1 MKSKSK
7 NKIALY
13 LLAMLAKREE
23 CHNED
28 AAGARAE
35 ECHNVEESNALE
47 ADADG
52 WFKASPYGVFP
63 GKTPGRMQ
71 HFGLPEAQRMEENF
85 NSWRGKL
92 GRMFRGA
99 PIFIGHPDVDRK
111 AWPDDRR
118 LGKFTEV
125 QARADGIWVK
135 PEWNSLGRENV
146 DNGFWIYPS
155 TRWDGPANQSQFHP
169 DRLISIGLTNT
180 PRIAESEPIDRPR
193 VPIANSKDA
202 DGDDAVDTHSQQ
214 TTDTMDRKL
223 LIEMLGLP
231 PEATDEEIKAKLEAV
246 LKENA
251 EFANAE
257 KAKLDAEGAKATAEA
272 DKLKAEDEMKAARME
287 TANALVNLAVAEGR
301 IVLADRNAWLP
312 RLTGENRESEA
323 NALGA
328 LKPRLNTG
336 KLNLEQARQ
345 EVGDESQRRE
355 TIANAVTDLQGKGM
369 SYGDA
374 YAAVRRDPQFK
385 AVFDAMREPGRE
397 E

>member
-1 MKSKSK
+1 MKLKSK
-7 NKIALY
+7 NMITLY

-99 PIFIGHPDVDRK
+99 PIFIGHPDVDRD
-111 AWPDDRR
+111 AWPDERR
-118 LGKFTEV
+118 LGKITEL
-125 QARADGIWVK
+125 QARPDGLWARS
-135 PEWNSLGRENV
+135 EWNALGRENV
-146 DNGFWIYPS
+146 ENGYWIYPS
-155 TRWDGPANQSQFHP
+155 TRWDGPPNQSQFRP
-169 DRLISIGLTNT
+169 DRLLSIGLTNM
-180 PRIAESEPIDRPR
+180 PRITTSE
-193 VPIANSKDA
+193 PIANSKDA
-202 DGDDAVDTHSQQ
+202 DGDDAVDTNSQQ
-214 TTDTMDRKL
+214 TTDTDTMDRKL

-272 DKLKAEDEMKAARME
+272 DKLKAEDEVKAARME

-301 IVLADRNAWLP
+301 IVLADRDAWLP

-328 LKPRLNTG
+328 LKAQFNTS

-355 TIANAVTDLQGKGM
+355 TIHNAVSELQGKGM

-374 YAAVRRDPQFK
+374 YAAVRKDPKYQT
-385 AVFDAMREPGRE
+385 VFAAMREPGRE

>member
-1 MKSKSK
+1 MKLKLK

-13 LLAMLAKREE
+13 LLATLKKREE

-47 ADADG
+47 PDADG
-52 WFKASPYGVFP
+52 WFKAAPYGVFP
-63 GKTPGRMQ
+63 GKVRGRDQ
-71 HFGLPEAQRMEENF
+71 YFGKPEAKRMEENF
-85 NSWRGKL
+85 NSLRGRL

-111 AWPDDRR
+111 VWSDERR

-125 QARADGIWVK
+125 QAREDGLWVRA
-135 PEWNSLGRENV
+135 EWNALGRENIE
-146 DNGFWIYPS
+146 NGYWIYPS
-155 TRWDGPANQSQFHP
+155 TRWDGPEGQSQMRP
-169 DRLISIGLTNT
+169 DRLLSIGLTNM
-180 PRIAESEPIDRPR
+180 PRIATSE
-193 VPIANSKDA
+193 PIANSKDA
-202 DGDDAVDTHSQQ
+202 DGDDAVEPGNDDSQQ

-231 PEATDEEIKAKLEAV
+231 PEATDEDIKAKLEAV

-251 EFANAE
+251 EYANAE
-257 KAKLDAEGAKATAEA
+257 KAKLDAEGAKAAAEA

-287 TANALVNLAVAEGR
+287 TANALVSLAVAEGR
-301 IVLADRNAWLP
+301 IGLTERDAWLP

-355 TIANAVTDLQGKGM
+355 TVHNAVAELQGKGM

-374 YAAVRRDPQFK
+374 YAAVRKDPQFK

>member
-1 MKSKSK
+1 MKPNLK
-7 NKIALY
+7 NRIALY
-13 LLAMLAKREE
+13 LLAKLSREE

-28 AAGARAE
+28 AAARTE

-47 ADADG
+47 SDADG

-63 GKTPGRMQ
+63 GKNPGRMQ

-99 PIFIGHPDVDRK
+99 PIFIGHPDVDRS
-111 AWPDDRR
+111 AWPDERR
-118 LGKFTEV
+118 LGKITEV
-125 QARADGIWVK
+125 QARADGLWARG
-135 PEWNSLGRENV
+135 EWNALGRENV
-146 DNGFWIYPS
+146 ENGYWIYPS
-155 TRWDGPANQSQFHP
+155 TRWDGPPNQSQFRP
-169 DRLISIGLTNT
+169 DRLLSIGLTNM
-180 PRIAESEPIDRPR
+180 PRIATSE
-193 VPIANSKDA
+193 PIANSKDA
-202 DGDDAVDTHSQQ
+202 DGDDAVEPVVDDSQQ
-214 TTDTMDRKL
+214 TEIMDRKL

-231 PEATDEEIKAKLEAV
+231 PEATDDDIKAKLEAV

-257 KAKLDAEGAKATAEA
+257 KAKLDAEGAKAAAEA
-272 DKLKAEDEMKAARME
+272 DKLKAEDDVKAARME
-287 TANALVNLAVAEGR
+287 TANALVSLAVAEGR
-301 IVLADRNAWLP
+301 IGLTERDAWLP

-323 NALGA
+323 NALNA
-328 LKPRLNTG
+328 LKPKLNTT
-336 KLNLEQARQ
+336 KLTLEQARQ

-355 TIANAVTDLQGKGM
+355 TIHNAVAELQGKGM

-374 YAAVRRDPQFK
+374 YAAVRKDPQYK